1 MVRFDKT
8 FKMIMEHVRKLLNV
22 NHIDLNRQIENTI
35 FSKHS
40 EPSPLLKYY
49 NELL

>member
-8 FKMIMEHVRKLLNV
+8 FKMIMDHVRKLLNV

-35 FSKHS
+35 FGKHA